1 MEKVLL
7 AEDRPIVIKAMQ
19 IIFETGLPDH
29 RLEIVRNVSMLNMA
43 LKNDSY
49 RLLVIGLQEENNNE
63 EIFQEISNS
72 YPALEIVALS
82 HSSFDTGV
90 SKLVRKYIKGIL
102 PDGSSDTEITLAL
115 KTILSE
121 RVYCS

>member
-1 MEKVLL
+1 
-7 AEDRPIVIKAMQ
+7 VIKAMQ
-19 IIFETGLPDH
+19 IIFETGLPDYT
-29 RLEIVRNVSMLNMA
+29 LEIVRNVSMLNLA

-49 RLLVIGLQEENNNE
+49 RLLVIGLKKENNNE
-63 EIFQEISNS
+63 AIISAISNS

-82 HSSFDTGV
+82 HSPFDTGM
-90 SKLVRKYIKGIL
+90 SKLVRKYVKGVL

-115 KTILSE
+115 KKILSE